1 MPAEAVERLPASAKR
16 LGEVGL
22 QGWRKPVADVA
33 AQPLS
38 KVAPVSHSEV
48 RALVGLG
55 FVAVSAWY
63 LASTLSR
70 FLRTQ

>member
-1 MPAEAVERLPASAKR
+1 MPAETVERLPAGAKR

-22 QGWRKPVADVA
+22 QGWRKPVAEVA
-33 AQPLS
+33 AKPLS
-38 KVAPVSHSEV
+38 KVAPMSRGEV

-55 FVAVSAWY
+55 FVTVSAWY

-70 FLRTQ
+70 FFRTR

>member
-1 MPAEAVERLPASAKR
+1 MPAETVERLPASAKR

-22 QGWRKPVADVA
+22 QSWRGRVADVA
-33 AQPLS
+33 AEPLS
-38 KVAPVSHSEV
+38 KLAPMSRAEV

-55 FVAVSAWY
+55 FVSVSAWY

-70 FLRTQ
+70 FLRTR